1 MFPMFRF
8 RNILTDDDKNKLR
21 YYDEWKKL
29 SLDLNDALIKLDEKY
44 TLLKEENKLLKE
56 QIKILNDKNLK

>member
-44 TLLKEENKLLKE
+44 TLLKAENKLLKE